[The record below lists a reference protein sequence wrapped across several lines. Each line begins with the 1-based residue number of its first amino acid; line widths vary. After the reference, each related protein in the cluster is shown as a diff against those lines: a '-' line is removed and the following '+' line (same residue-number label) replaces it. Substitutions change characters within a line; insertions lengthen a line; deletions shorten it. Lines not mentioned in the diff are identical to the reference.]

1 MSKFSRFFL
10 IISVF
15 LLMAAVAFAGGKR
28 DSVGDVPAQES
39 PSAGN
44 RTINVAALNGPSGIP
59 LAYLFENKPQVP
71 GTDFQFHVVAGA
83 DVLLPKLL
91 KGEIDAG
98 ILPPNVAAKVFTK
111 NNGALVV
118 AAVMGQG
125 MLNLITKD
133 EGIVSL
139 EDLKG
144 KTINVAGQGATP
156 EYMFRYLLEANGIAI
171 AADGVVPDAN
181 SVSLDFSVPA
191 AEIAAD
197 LLAGKIQYAVVPEP
211 FSTVATTKDSSV
223 RRAINLQDEFA
234 ALNKA
239 IGKDSVTYP
248 MTVLVVRKEL
258 AETAP
263 QLVAGLL
270 ESAKEA
276 VEWTVAHP
284 SEAGALVQNHTLGL
298 QAPIAT
304 KVVPNGA
311 YVFIPAKE
319 ARPQLEELYSIFLDF
334 APESIGGKLPDDS
347 FYFD

>member
-1 MSKFSRFFL
+1 MSKYNRVLLVSAVL
-10 IISVF
+10 M
-15 LLMAAVAFAGGKR
+15 LMATVAFAGGKK
-28 DSVGDVPAQES
+28 DGGDVPAQEA

-59 LAYLFENKPQVP
+59 MAYLFENKPQVP
-71 GTDFQFHVVAGA
+71 GADFQFHVVAGA

-133 EGIVSL
+133 ESIASL

-144 KTINVAGQGATP
+144 KTVNVAGQGATP
-156 EYMFRYLLEANGIAI
+156 EYMFRYLLKSNGIAI
-171 AADGVVPDAN
+171 AADGVAPDAN
-181 SVSLDFSVPA
+181 SVALDFSIPA
-191 AEIAAD
+191 AEIAAA

-211 FSTVATTKDSSV
+211 FSTVATTKDASV

-234 ALNKA
+234 ALNKTA
-239 IGKDSVTYP
+239 GNDSETYP

-258 AETAP
+258 AETSP
-263 QLVAGLL
+263 HLVAGLL
-270 ESAKEA
+270 ESAREA
-276 VEWTVAHP
+276 VEWTLAHP

-298 QAPIAT
+298 QASIAT
-304 KVVPNGA
+304 KVIPNGA

-319 ARPQLEELYSIFLDF
+319 AQSQLEDLFSIFLDF
-334 APESIGGKLPDDS
+334 APDAIGGELPSDN

>member
-71 GTDFQFHVVAGA
+71 GADFQFHVVAGA

-171 AADGVVPDAN
+171 ATDGVAPDAN

-191 AEIAAD
+191 AEIAAA